1 MNRHTLISM
10 FRGSVMS
17 ALVSLPSMSQPV
29 IRVSQLGFRPDDHK
43 SAIILSTGTLEG
55 QQARVVMEA
64 SGRQVRSISLKDP
77 GPAYGQFSHT
87 YTVDL
92 TAVTAEGRYVI
103 DVPSATPVSFE
114 VARSAFT
121 QHREAPL
128 YYLAQQRCGYNP
140 VYDTVCHMTDGV
152 IVAGPGEGTRVDA
165 SGGYHD
171 ASDYLRF
178 LITTSYTSG
187 ILLMTYKE
195 YPEGWSDAVDLQ
207 GRKGSNG
214 IPDLMDEARWGLEW
228 MLKLAPEPGV
238 LFHQVADDRDHI
250 YAKFPWRDTTDYG
263 WGKANGRPVYPAT
276 GVPQGLGKH
285 QNTSTGV
292 ANVAGRTAAVFALAS
307 HLWTKNGWDPD
318 FARILR
324 TRAIDLYELGVSKPG
339 TSESVPNR
347 APYRFHEITWHDDM
361 EWGAAELFRL
371 TKNSRYLSDAMQWAR
386 LAADTSWMG
395 KDSARHYEY
404 FPYVNLGH
412 YSLFEFAP
420 ASFRDSLRLFYARGL
435 DRAARAGSSNAFGY
449 GVPLIWVS
457 NNVNLGLITQAIL
470 YRRMGG
476 DDRYDDVAAASR
488 DWLFGRNPWGQSF
501 VVDVPSGGSTP
512 KDIHHVMTRKYP
524 IVARGAVVDGPV
536 FGSIYASLLGLHLTE
551 PDEFA
556 PYQSTWAV
564 YHDDYG
570 DYATNEPTID
580 ASAALI
586 FVLAAMSDAQ

>member
-1 MNRHTLISM
+1 M
-10 FRGSVMS
+10 FKTVFV
-17 ALVSLPSMSQPV
+17 LLLLSLPALAQPV
-29 IRVSQLGFRPDDHK
+29 VRISQLGFRPGDQK
-43 SAIILSTGTLEG
+43 SGVVLSSDPLVG
-55 QQARVVMEA
+55 QKARVVLE
-64 SGRQVRSISLKDP
+64 STGNQVLSADLKNP
-77 GPAYGQFSHT
+77 GPAYGQFPFT
-87 YTVDL
+87 YSVDL
-92 TAVTAEGRYVI
+92 TSLTTEGRYTVEI
-103 DVPSATPVSFE
+103 PGAAPVSFQ
-114 VARSAFT
+114 VSGSAFAT
-121 QHREAPL
+121 HREAPL
-128 YYLAQQRCGYNP
+128 FYLAQQRCGYNP
-140 VYDTVCHMTDGV
+140 VYDTVCHTTDGV
-152 IVAGPGEGTRVDA
+152 IVAGPGEGNRIDA

-195 YPEGWSDAVDLQ
+195 FPEGWSDAVDLR
-207 GRKGSNG
+207 GRKGGNG
-214 IPDLMDEARWGLEW
+214 VPDILDEARWGLEW
-228 MLKLAPEPGV
+228 MLKLAPGPGV

-250 YAKFPWRDTTDYG
+250 YAKFPWSDTTDYG

-276 GVPQGLGKH
+276 GLPQGLGKY
-285 QNTSTGV
+285 QNTSTGA
-292 ANVAGRTAAVFALAS
+292 ANVAGRTAAVIALAS
-307 HLWTKNGWDPD
+307 HLWSEKGWDPD
-318 FARILR
+318 FAKVLSA
-324 TRAIDLYELGVSKPG
+324 RAKDLYALGLSKPG

-347 APYRFHEITWHDDM
+347 ASYRFHEITWHDDM
-361 EWGAAELFRL
+361 EWGAAELYRL
-371 TKNSRYLSDAMQWAR
+371 TKDGRYLSDAMRWAR

-412 YSLFEFAP
+412 FSLFEFAP
-420 ASFRDSLRLFYARGL
+420 ASLRDSLRMFFGRGL
-435 DRAARAGSSNAFGY
+435 ERAATAARANAFGY
-449 GVPLIWVS
+449 GIPLIWVS

-476 DDRYDDVAAASR
+476 DDRFDVLAAASR

-501 VVDVPSGGSTP
+501 VVDVPSGGLTP

-536 FGSIYASLLGLHLTE
+536 FGSIYASLQGLHLTE

-570 DYATNEPTID
+570 DYSTNEPTID
-580 ASAALI
+580 ASAALM
-586 FVLAAMSDAQ
+586 FVLAALSEAP